1 MSTSETITLFYSPQ
15 TRATGTRLLLEELG
29 APYTLHILN
38 MKIDEQRQPP
48 FLAINPLGKV
58 PAIRHGKALVTEQ
71 SAIYIYLSDLFPEAG
86 LTPAIDDPDRGAF
99 LRWIVFYAAC
109 FEPAVVD
116 RSMKREP
123 APLRQSP
130 YGDYDS
136 VLAVIEDALR
146 PGPYLLGERFSTA
159 DLLWGMA
166 LNWTTMF
173 GLVPSRPVFRDYI
186 ERIAARDSFK
196 KVTDADAVMAAE
208 HEAVAQSMTEQVA

>member
-1 MSTSETITLFYSPQ
+1 MSTDQPITLYYSPQ

-29 APYTLHILN
+29 APYTLHVLN
-38 MKIDEQRQPP
+38 MKTDEQRRPP

-58 PAIRHGKALVTEQ
+58 PAIRHGKTLVTEQ

-86 LTPAIDDPDRGAF
+86 LTPALDDPDRGAF

-166 LNWTTMF
+166 LNWTTRF
-173 GLVPSRPVFRDYI
+173 GLVPLRPVFRDYI
-186 ERIAARDSFK
+186 ERIAERDSFK
-196 KVTDADAVMAAE
+196 MVSEADASMAAE
-208 HEAVAQSMTEQVA
+208 HEAVAKSMAEQVA

>member
-1 MSTSETITLFYSPQ
+1 MSTDQLITLYYSPQ

-38 MKIDEQRQPP
+38 MKTDEQRRPP

-58 PAIRHGKALVTEQ
+58 PAIRHGKTLVTEQ

-86 LTPAIDDPDRGAF
+86 LTPALDDPDRGAF

-136 VLAVIEDALR
+136 VLAVIEDALH

-173 GLVPSRPVFRDYI
+173 GLVPSTPVFRDYI

-196 KVTDADAVMAAE
+196 KVADADAAMAAE
-208 HEAVAQSMTEQVA
+208 HEAVAKSMTEQVA

>member
-1 MSTSETITLFYSPQ
+1 MSTSEPITLHYSPQ

-38 MKIDEQRQPP
+38 MKIDEQRRPP

-58 PAIRHGKALVTEQ
+58 PAIRHGKTLVTEQ
-71 SAIYIYLSDLFPEAG
+71 SAIYIYLSDLYPEAG